1 MNKRNKTMA
10 HKEQTAL
17 EKLKAQ
23 RDKLNI
29 KIQATEAR
37 SKVSERKKET
47 RRKIL
52 VGSYYLDQARK
63 NNQLEE
69 IKKIMA
75 DYLTRES
82 DRKLFEW

>member
-1 MNKRNKTMA
+1 MA
-10 HKEQTAL
+10 DKEQIAL

-29 KIQATEAR
+29 KIQAVEAR

-63 NNQLEE
+63 DDKMEE

-75 DYLTRES
+75 GYLTRES
-82 DRKLFEW
+82 DRKLFE